1 MSLTCHFFDNEQ
13 TRTQV
18 VLNTRA
24 MHGSHTGEYL
34 KDTFLSMR
42 EVWKISKDRVAL
54 VLQDSGT
61 NIVKGMRLA
70 EVPDLSC
77 TTYTLQLVVHDGL
90 SNQRAITDVTATLK
104 KCTTH
109 FHHFISYRELG
120 LPKHN
125 IIQAVSARWNSTL
138 SMLQRVLGRGVR
150 FTSKVSYGGFLSP
163 SAQQWDLL
171 PNLIETLLPIEEVIL
186 QVSHS
191 NSSASCIILCLF

>member
-1 MSLTCHFFDNEQ
+1 
-13 TRTQV
+13 
-18 VLNTRA
+18 

-42 EVWKISKDRVAL
+42 EEWKISKDRVAL
-54 VLQDSGT
+54 VLRDSGT

-77 TTYTLQLVVHDGL
+77 TAYTLQLVVHDGL
-90 SNQRAITDVTATLK
+90 SSQRAITDVTATLK

-109 FHHFISYRELG
+109 FHHFILAKQRLLNNQRELG
-120 LPKHN
+120 LPEHN
-125 IIQAVSARWNSTL
+125 IIQAVIARWNSTL
-138 SMLQRVLGRGVR
+138 SMLQRMLGRGVR

-171 PNLIETLLPIEEVIL
+171 SNLIETLLPIDEVIL